1 MEGGGAAGD
10 VRAEA
15 EEEAG
20 LEQPGKVALWIRK
33 KKKTFKLWQSYPERC
48 KKKMCSAISAF
59 RSDTKGGSKK
69 ECTTNKYCTVCIVY
83 CRFHSLSDFHL
94 PSP

>member
-1 MEGGGAAGD
+1 MEGGCAAGD
-10 VRAEA
+10 VSAEA

-20 LEQPGKVALWIRK
+20 LEQPGEVALRIVK
-33 KKKTFKLWQSYPERC
+33 KIFKLWQSYSARC
-48 KKKMCSAISAF
+48 KKRVRPFLLSVLRSF

-69 ECTTNKYCTVCIVY
+69 ECSTDKYCTVSY
-83 CRFHSLSDFHL
+83 CMFHSLSDFHL